1 MRVLVMNLSMS
12 GKQEEEEDRVVHV
25 DGWKLASDALMVGL
39 ASLVNIGYNWNLKN
53 FVAEIE

>member
-1 MRVLVMNLSMS
+1 MNLSMS

-25 DGWKLASDALMVGL
+25 DGQKLASDALMVGL

-53 FVAEIE
+53 FVAEIEQFEK

>member
-1 MRVLVMNLSMS
+1 MNLSMS